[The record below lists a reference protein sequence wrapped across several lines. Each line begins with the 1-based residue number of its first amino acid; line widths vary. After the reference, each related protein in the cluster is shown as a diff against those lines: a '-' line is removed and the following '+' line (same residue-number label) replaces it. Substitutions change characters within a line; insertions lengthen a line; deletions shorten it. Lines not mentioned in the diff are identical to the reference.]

1 LSPIRPRE
9 ARAADGRS
17 QSDWQAQ
24 GQAGSYGAAFP
35 GDPGGQGYAPTGPG
49 QPGAGYQGG
58 GYSGG
63 GYQGGGFGGP
73 GQGGV
78 GQSGAGQSGAG
89 QSGQAPWQDQPWPG
103 QQPAAQPVMQAAAP
117 KTGAAKAGA
126 RHAAKG
132 GQDTDAPDWAGPDVD
147 AVEQFSERWERRGMD
162 SRDDRRAGRVKHR
175 RRLIAAAVAGA
186 LVVGGAAY
194 YFIGKPGQHNN
205 PGFGALVNS
214 FLPGEL
220 QSVPDACTAV
230 PVPMLNQYLPG
241 NTPKNTKRAE
251 PPLNAGA
258 STQCTW
264 TMDNAPTYRVLEVQ
278 MVAYSPSGLASGDG
292 SATFAAEDAYSSALS
307 GMQNPG
313 PKSGQPQAT
322 ITDLSGM
329 PGGTDSSAFEATQ
342 VFNRSGSTT
351 DIASVIVRY
360 RNVIV
365 TVVVNGLD
373 HSNKGSYGPVSMS
386 DLAAMARTV
395 AHQVTTQVVG

>member
-1 LSPIRPRE
+1 LSPIRPRD
-9 ARAADGRS
+9 ARAADGRT

-35 GDPGGQGYAPTGPG
+35 GDPGAPGYAPTGPG

-58 GYSGG
+58 GYPGSS
-63 GYQGGGFGGP
+63 YQGGY
-73 GQGGV
+73 
-78 GQSGAGQSGAG
+78 GAAG

-103 QQPAAQPVMQAAAP
+103 QQPASQPVMQTTGAPNTGAP
-117 KTGAAKAGA
+117 KAGAPKAGA

-132 GQDTDAPDWAGPDVD
+132 GQDTDTPDWAGPDSD

-162 SRDDRRAGRVKHR
+162 SRDDRRADRTKQR
-175 RRLIAAAVAGA
+175 RRLVAAAVAGV

-194 YFIGKPGQHNN
+194 YFIGKPGQHNG
-205 PGFGALVNS
+205 PGFGALVTS

-220 QSVPDACTAV
+220 QTVPDACAAV
-230 PVPMLNQYLPG
+230 PVPMLDQYLPG

-258 STQCTW
+258 NTQCTW

-278 MVAYSPSGLASGDG
+278 IVAYSPSGLASGDG
-292 SATFAAEDAYSSALS
+292 SATFAAEDAYTSALS

-342 VFNRSGSTT
+342 VFDRSGSTT

-386 DLAAMARTV
+386 DLSTMASTV